1 MKRRR
6 KTVIA
11 GPLVKIVEYTPQMPR
26 DKGLTRSA
34 RRKATDEAHK
44 ALNHRTAQG
53 RLEEKLA
60 MNFSSRD
67 YFATFTYRPGEEP
80 ATRKEAKAQQA
91 QYIRR
96 LRDARKRRRQPL
108 QWVFAIENKHGEA
121 RYHSHAIINST
132 GSEADKEEIISLWEH
147 GNVHIERLFNEAHD
161 NGEDFNTWLQV
172 ARYMTKERPEDGP
185 DTTPNGAQ
193 LYSCSRNL
201 QRPIVITEWIS
212 SREYI
217 EIPPGAVGIERSE
230 TETEFSTFKY
240 CRYMKEPLKPAAKA
254 TTQ

>member
-11 GPLVKIVEYTPQMPR
+11 GPLVKVVEYTPQMPR

-34 RRKATDEAHK
+34 RHKATAEAQK

-60 MNFSSRD
+60 ANFTSAD

-80 ATRKEAKAQQA
+80 QTRSEAKRDRAQFM
-91 QYIRR
+91 RR
-96 LRDARKRRRQPL
+96 LRDSRKRRRQPL
-108 QWVFAIENKHGEA
+108 KWVMALESKHGEG
-121 RYHSHAIINST
+121 RYHFHAVINGT
-132 GSEADKEEIISLWEH
+132 GSETDIEEIISLWEH
-147 GNVHIERLFNEAHD
+147 GSVHIDRLFDDAHD
-161 NGEDFNTWLQV
+161 SGEDFNTWLQV

-193 LYSCSRNL
+193 LYSCSRGL
-201 QRPIVITEWIS
+201 KRPIVTTEWIDAGD
-212 SREYI
+212 RFV
-217 EIPPGAVGIERSE
+217 IPADAIAAAR
-230 TETEFSTFKY
+230 TESDTEFSTFNYYKY
-240 CRYMKEPLKPAAKA
+240 MTKPIKAAHRA
-254 TTQ
+254 